1 MSIFKRSKEKKRV
14 LVVEDDEMLSNALVT
29 IIEDS
34 GYLAEKVENGLEV
47 LEKAGTFNPDLI
59 LLDIILPGLDGFGV
73 LKELKNES
81 KLKSIPVVI
90 LSNLDKPADV
100 KSVKILGAVDYIIKA
115 RVDMEEVVKIIKKYI
130 KK

>member
-1 MSIFKRSKEKKRV
+1 M
-14 LVVEDDEMLSNALVT
+14 VVEDDEMLSNALVT